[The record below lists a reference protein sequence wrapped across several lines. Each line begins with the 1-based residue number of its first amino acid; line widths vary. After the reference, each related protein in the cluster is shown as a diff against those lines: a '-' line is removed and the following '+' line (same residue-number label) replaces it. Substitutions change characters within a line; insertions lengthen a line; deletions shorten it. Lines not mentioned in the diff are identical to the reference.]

1 VKLGLTDGVVT
12 QIMDGKTKEGDKIIV
27 GLETDPNR
35 PALTT
40 ARPPGFGGPMGGIRR

>member
-12 QIMDGKTKEGDKIIV
+12 EIVDGKTKEGDKIIV

-40 ARPPGFGGPMGGIRR
+40 TRPPGFGGPMGGIRR